1 MGYIKRYFIGEI
13 YSKLES
19 KSKELFCEVELTIK
33 IKFNFIYTWEG
44 LALVS
49 SSSTTVKSCK
59 KKHIFIRLDHQKVI
73 WTLPC
78 KI

>member
-44 LALVS
+44 LVLVS

-59 KKHIFIRLDHQKVI
+59 KNIFIRLDHQKVI
-73 WTLPC
+73 
-78 KI
+78 